1 MAQIIRRAR
10 QQFNQPIGVVR
21 VDTGAAE
28 VANAFAEAGE
38 SIRRQAYQVD
48 AEDAK
53 RRGEEAA
60 AAAPSIKL
68 RAYKDGQPVDLSPPE
83 GFGRIA
89 RESYRAVIERRFLE
103 TMDTDIRLKSKELA
117 GKYDRS
123 PLQYENAMQ
132 AYLDGLAEST
142 EGRFKQFVV
151 DSGSAIKESTH
162 LGLVD
167 EARTRARANAAQHI
181 VATNAE
187 FNKQIRMESRTGSF
201 DSVDKIIEERTQA
214 TLEGE
219 GAGLKV
225 GSSSIVASEMA
236 GAAAAEYLVTQM
248 NTLSGPNRKR
258 VLAAITSNYPLPSG
272 GEAEKVYQNVAK
284 YIDANNKT
292 GVVAEL
298 NAAMGDLDALDASIK
313 AETAKAGIA
322 LRQEQLFDLDRTE
335 TSILYNAARTA
346 NEAFYTDSELSVDIA
361 LSGVANTLVEEL
373 KQVEIYRRNNN
384 QFSQADYERESD
396 ELRRA
401 ALSPFITRAVA
412 EGGSETFRQALVTR
426 SPAAMAKLTE
436 NQQDVIAGIYKYGL
450 FDGSSDDIAFASPL
464 ISQASSSIEEAHLRQ
479 QAVIDFENGYNELVT
494 KGETNGFDSIDMDAY
509 LKDSKGIDPTIVEQL
524 NQKYKFFVAKEDFS
538 GIATA
543 AASIAPDGAGSLA
556 VDSIVAYINSGGKTD
571 MNEEAAALIDGA
583 LDGLL
588 PIQREKIETHLR
600 SISSGL
606 KIEEAAQASA
616 RKTTAK
622 IAAFKSGV
630 INRSSKEAQD
640 ISEALVLSSGFDIS
654 NLETLTPEIERTMAK
669 ALPTFLVNQLKNISA
684 GQGDANAQN
693 ALSIYSRLRDYQ
705 ITMSE
710 GLGLQA
716 NRINALNDI
725 ISVDNQMM
733 LNEMLIGME
742 AGIYST
748 ANEASIEVAKLM
760 KTSAS
765 KAAENVSAFFK
776 DDKGNS
782 ISPAKYITEIFDGDM
797 DPYLTKEFG
806 TMAKLLVAKGFDPEK
821 VKDQLLSQYDTRYR
835 DSKYVFDGA
844 RGFNNQG
851 RSRFALSAGMPDP
864 KRESYFIDKVDNQLQ
879 DMGYTLFNH
888 NDGSSVSHLD
898 FFEPVVLVPMFSGVS
913 PAQQLYQAYKVID
926 EGDSRLIEPVVL
938 EDGSMPAFNIS
949 DETKEFVSDLE
960 ITEGK
965 TYEQLEKDAK
975 VHRYLSENGPFG
987 GGYSTDG
994 YFGQVGEAFGLK

>member
-21 VDTGAAE
+21 MDTGAAE

-48 AEDAK
+48 AEEAK
-53 RRGEEAA
+53 KRGEEAA

-68 RAYKDGQPVDLSPPE
+68 RAYKDGEPVDLSPPE

-123 PLQYENAMQ
+123 PLQYDNAMQ

-167 EARTRARANAAQHI
+167 EARTRARADAAQHI
-181 VATNAE
+181 VSTNSE
-187 FNKQIRMESRTGSF
+187 FNKQIRMESRTGNFSA
-201 DSVDKIIEERTQA
+201 VDKIIEEREQA

-248 NTLSGPNRKR
+248 NTLSRTNRER
-258 VLAAITSNYPLPSG
+258 ILSAITSNYSLPSG
-272 GEAEKVYQNVAK
+272 GKAERVYQNVAK
-284 YIDANNKT
+284 YIDANNKQS
-292 GVVAEL
+292 VVAEL
-298 NAAMGDLDALDASIK
+298 NAAKGDLDALDAAIK
-313 AETAKAGIA
+313 AEAAKAGVA
-322 LRQEQLFDLDRTE
+322 SRQEKLFDLDRTE
-335 TSILYNAARTA
+335 TSILYDSVRTA
-346 NEAFYTDSELSVDIA
+346 NDAFYSENGVSIDTA
-361 LSGVANTLVEEL
+361 LSATSNTLLEEL
-373 KQVEIYRRNNN
+373 RELELYRRNND
-384 QFSQADYERESD
+384 QFTQTDYQRESD

-401 ALSPFITRAVA
+401 ALSPFITRAAA
-412 EGGSETFRQALVTR
+412 EGNSEAFRQAL
-426 SPAAMAKLTE
+426 SSGNPSAIAMLTE
-436 NQQDVIAGIYKYGL
+436 NQQDVIAGINKYGL
-450 FDGSSDDIAFASPL
+450 FEESSNDIAFVSPL

-479 QAVIDFENGYNELVT
+479 QEVIDFQDGFNDLVSE
-494 KGETNGFDSIDMDAY
+494 GETNGFDSIDMDAY
-509 LKDSKGIDPTIVEQL
+509 LKDSKGINPATVEEL
-524 NQKYKFFVAKEDFS
+524 KQKYNFFVAKEDFS

-571 MNEEAAALIDGA
+571 MGEEAAGLIDAA

-588 PIQREKIETHLR
+588 PSQREQIETHLR

-606 KIEEAAQASA
+606 KRQEASQAAA
-616 RKTTAK
+616 RKTSAK

-725 ISVDNQMM
+725 ISVDRQMM

-742 AGIYST
+742 AGIYPT
-748 ANEASIEVAKLM
+748 ANEASFEVAKLM

-765 KAAENVSAFFK
+765 KAAENVSAFFR
-776 DDKGNS
+776 DSKGNS
-782 ISPAKYITEIFDGDM
+782 ISPEKYVSEILDDM
-797 DPYLTKEFG
+797 DPYLIKEFG
-806 TMAKLLVAKGFDPEK
+806 AMAKLLVAGGFDSEK
-821 VKDQLLSQYDTRYR
+821 IKDQLLSQYDTRYR

-851 RSRFALSAGMPDP
+851 RSRFALSAAMPDP

-926 EGDSRLIEPVVL
+926 EGDSKLIEPVVL

-949 DETKEFVSDLE
+949 DETKEFASDLE

>member
-21 VDTGAAE
+21 MDTGAAE

-38 SIRRQAYQVD
+38 SIRRQAYQID
-48 AEDAK
+48 AEEAK
-53 RRGEEAA
+53 KRGEEAA

-68 RAYKDGQPVDLSPPE
+68 RAYKDGEPVDLSPPE

-123 PLQYENAMQ
+123 PLQYDNAMQ

-167 EARTRARANAAQHI
+167 EARTRARADAAQHI
-181 VATNAE
+181 VSTNSE
-187 FNKQIRMESRTGSF
+187 FNKQIRMESRTGNFSA
-201 DSVDKIIEERTQA
+201 VDKIIEEREQA

-258 VLAAITSNYPLPSG
+258 ILAAITSNYPLPSDG
-272 GEAEKVYQNVAK
+272 KAEAVYKNVAK
-284 YIDANNKT
+284 YIDANNK
-292 GVVAEL
+292 GSVVAEL
-298 NAAMGDLDALDASIK
+298 NAAMGDLDALDAAIK
-313 AETAKAGIA
+313 AEATKAGIA
-322 LRQEQLFDLDRTE
+322 SRQEKLFDLDRTE
-335 TSILYNAARTA
+335 TTILYDSVRTA
-346 NEAFYTDSELSVDIA
+346 NDAFYSEDGVSIDTA
-361 LSGVANTLVEEL
+361 LSAVSNTLLEEL
-373 KQVEIYRRNNN
+373 RELEKYRRSNE
-384 QFSQADYERESD
+384 QFSQTDYQRESD

-401 ALSPFITRAVA
+401 ALSPFITRAAA
-412 EGGSETFRQALVTR
+412 EGNSEAFRQALSSGR
-426 SPAAMAKLTE
+426 PDAIAMLTE
-436 NQQDVIAGIYKYGL
+436 NQQDVIAGINKYGL
-450 FDGSSDDIAFASPL
+450 FDESRDDIDFVSPL
-464 ISQASSSIEEAHLRQ
+464 ISQASSSIEDAHLRQ
-479 QAVIDFENGYNELVT
+479 QEVIDFQTGFNDLVT
-494 KGETNGFDSIDMDAY
+494 EGETNGFDSIDMDAY
-509 LKDSKGIDPTIVEQL
+509 LKNSKGIDPTIVEQL
-524 NQKYKFFVAKEDFS
+524 NQKYNFFVAKEDFS

-571 MNEEAAALIDGA
+571 MGEEAAGLIDAA
-583 LDGLL
+583 LEGLL
-588 PIQREKIETHLR
+588 PSQREQIETHLR

-606 KIEEAAQASA
+606 KKEETAQAAA
-616 RKTTAK
+616 RKTKGDVADF
-622 IAAFKSGV
+622 ISGD
-630 INRSSKEAQD
+630 INRSAKKSQD
-640 ISEALVLSSGFDIS
+640 ISEALVDAEGFKIS
-654 NLETLTPEIERTMAK
+654 DLETLTPRVERIMSIAP
-669 ALPTFLVNQLKNISA
+669 PTFLVNKLKNLSA
-684 GQGDANAQN
+684 GQGDDDAQN
-693 ALSIYSRLRDYQ
+693 VLSLYSRLRDYQ
-705 ITMSE
+705 VTMSE
-710 GLGLQA
+710 GLGLQI

-725 ISVDNQMM
+725 ISVDRQMM

-742 AGIYST
+742 SGIYST

-765 KAAENVSAFFK
+765 KAAENVSAFFI
-776 DDKGNS
+776 DDKGKS
-782 ISPAKYITEIFDGDM
+782 ISPAKYVSEIFDGDM

-821 VKDQLLSQYDTRYR
+821 VKDELLSQYDTRYR

-864 KRESYFIDKVDNQLQ
+864 KRESYFIDKVDSQLQ

-913 PAQQLYQAYKVID
+913 TAQQLYQAYKVID

-975 VHRYLSENGPFG
+975 VHRYLQENGLISGAPFN
-987 GGYSTDG
+987 
-994 YFGQVGEAFGLK
+994 